1 MVKVIQKKKK
11 KFSLHAIITNPF
23 FPLIVLAILGIGTYT
38 LLKTRHLFD
47 YRAPAQSSMP
57 YTMTLGTEEAGFP
70 NIPNELL
77 GSWPDTT
84 LSMIKDTNGTKLWLT
99 SEVRS
104 YRYSRQDLNNLT
116 PQGRTS
122 NGNPIPVFLPSN
134 PGGTEFDADYVG
146 FGSVLPSQ
154 NPGELIGIYHAEHH
168 CPGKPNNP
176 YTATVGVATSTD
188 GGISWTRKGAI
199 ITGRTHNT
207 SCDKPRVSGAG
218 QPSAIKIG
226 DYLYVY
232 YTDWSTG
239 YPDQIYLARAP
250 FNVATTPGNYKKW
263 HNGDFSTPGLGGES
277 TPIISRPEPVS
288 ESVFVSLANIS
299 FNTYLNRYLLLFQAS
314 NGFYTALSTD
324 GIFFDTPQMVPITF
338 PKNLGNLAT
347 GDIWYYYATLISP
360 NTPGGW
366 ETNQTGYLYYSKGQ
380 HNTSYHTMYRRPFTF
395 NLLLPTSTATP
406 TPTAAIQNPTPTSTQ
421 ILLNTPTPT
430 ATPRPTAT
438 PKIPTATA
446 IPTLLPTATPI
457 TADTQAPKIAIL
469 NPANNSFISKNTTTI
484 QTSATDNKKVSV
496 VEFYIDGKL
505 NRIDTQQP
513 FTYSWNTKNV
523 SKGGHKIKVVAYDQN
538 NNSATN
544 EITVNKSKNAPFYYF
559 WR

>member
-11 KFSLHAIITNPF
+11 KILFH
-23 FPLIVLAILGIGTYT
+23 PLIRNPYFPIIALAILGIGAYA
-38 LLKTRHLFD
+38 LLKTNHLFD
-47 YRAPAQSSMP
+47 FRAPAQSSIP
-57 YTMTLGTEEAGFP
+57 YTMTLGTEEAGLP

-84 LSMIKDTNGTKLWLT
+84 LSMVRDPYGIKLWLT

-104 YRYSRQDLNNLT
+104 YRYSGQDLNNLS
-116 PQGRTS
+116 PQARTS
-122 NGNPIPVFLPSN
+122 GGNPIPVFLPSN

-146 FGSVLPSQ
+146 FGSVLPGST
-154 NPGELIGIYHAEHH
+154 PGELIGIYHAEHH

-188 GGISWTRKGAI
+188 GGISWSRKGAI
-199 ITGRTHNT
+199 ITGRTHDT

-239 YPDQIYLARAP
+239 YPDQIYLARAS
-250 FNVATTPGNYKKW
+250 FNLATTPGSYEKW
-263 HNGDFSTPGLGGES
+263 HNGSFSTPGLGGES

-314 NGFYTALSTD
+314 NGFYTTLSTD
-324 GIFFDTPQMVPITF
+324 GIFFDTPQMIPITF
-338 PKNLGNLAT
+338 PRNLGNLIT
-347 GDIWYYYATLISP
+347 GDVWYYYATLISP
-360 NTPGGW
+360 NAPGAW

-380 HNTSYHTMYRRPFTF
+380 HNAVYHTMYRRPFTL
-395 NLLLPTSTATP
+395 NLLLPSPTATNIPTVTIQTPSPTITKTPQAASTP
-406 TPTAAIQNPTPTSTQ
+406 TPTVTSR
-421 ILLNTPTPT
+421 P
-430 ATPRPTAT
+430 PTAT
-438 PKIPTATA
+438 PKPPIPTVT
-446 IPTLLPTATPI
+446 PTVIAVDI
-457 TADTQAPKIAIL
+457 QAPKVVIL
-469 NPANNSFISKNTTTI
+469 NPGNNFLISKNITTI
-484 QTSATDNKKVSV
+484 QTEATDNRKVSA

-505 NRIDTQQP
+505 NRIDAQYP
-513 FTYSWNTKNV
+513 YTYSWNTKNL
-523 SKGGHKIKVVAYDQN
+523 SKGEHKIKVVAYDQN
-538 NNSATN
+538 NNSAAD
-544 EITVNKSKNAPFYYF
+544 EIIVNKSKSTPFYYF